1 MRQLKLAVV
10 ASLLIAPFAANADP
24 IEGGVGFGG
33 GFAPT
38 GGTGLADATGID
50 FLTAYVLGTSGDF
63 AAIPGFTGAAFTDFQ
78 FSPLTPS
85 TIAPLWSVVS
95 GGTTYSFDLSSIVV
109 TLQTSSQIGLK
120 GTGVLSATGFD
131 DTPGTWSFTGD
142 GAGSI
147 LFTFSSVTAAAT
159 AVPEPGT
166 LALLGIGLL
175 AFGMFRRRKIA

>member
-33 GFAPT
+33 AFAPT
-38 GGTGLADATGID
+38 GGTSLADATGIN
-50 FLTAYVLGTSGDF
+50 FLTAYVLASSGDF
-63 AAIPGFTGAAFTDFQ
+63 AIPAFTGVAFTDFQ
-78 FSPLTPS
+78 FNPLTPS

-109 TLQTSSQIGLK
+109 NLQTSNQIALE

-131 DTPGTWSFTGD
+131 DTPGAWSFSGD
-142 GAGSI
+142 AAGSI
-147 LFTFSSVTAAAT
+147 VFTFSSVTAAAT